1 MLVNMKLYV
10 PRGILFS
17 MPNHRACSM
26 TQKSGSFT
34 LLMTAIRDK
43 CRGWRKHWARLY
55 QDIIPNLNQ
64 VLNHLP
70 SGFPGHS
77 MNPRTQH
84 PRIIMLIKDSL
95 CARCQSLCFAYICLF
110 NPHDNSVKLL
120 FPFQIWGKWDTD
132 RAGNLYQ
139 VTEQVS
145 GKAGIQT
152 QALCLQAGL
161 SQHML
166 AQFIIHTI
174 RTFYYGMSILP
185 LCLDIILKCQLWV
198 FFFSLTLT
206 LLWTLWPFLS
216 SSRHSVWD
224 LLPQRR
230 DNEAEW

>member
-84 PRIIMLIKDSL
+84 PRIMLIKDSL
-95 CARCQSLCFAYICLF
+95 CARCQSLCFAYWYKLPALSVSHF
-110 NPHDNSVKLL
+110 PH
-120 FPFQIWGKWDTD
+120 IWN
-132 RAGNLYQ
+132 GNNNF
-139 VTEQVS
+139 TELS
-145 GKAGIQT
+145 W
-152 QALCLQAGL
+152 GL
-161 SQHML
+161 NKQMYAKHKDWHL
-166 AQFIIHTI
+166 AHNESLI
-174 RTFYYGMSILP
+174 S
-185 LCLDIILKCQLWV
+185 IILGCWV
-198 FFFSLTLT
+198 LGFMEC
-206 LLWTLWPFLS
+206 PK
-216 SSRHSVWD
+216 HSKPKHSAFRLVYHNTCWHN
-224 LLPQRR
+224 L
-230 DNEAEW
+230 